1 MPDTLNKMPTDELF
15 WRRTVV
21 CAGALIYWGG
31 VYVQGRRIRKRI
43 GRSPNLKPRDT
54 RERLLW
60 AGWML
65 VILAW
70 IVQPLLVGSK
80 VELPGLRIHPQCLH
94 PAGLIGGIVFTVAG
108 YASTI
113 WCYVIMGNAWRI
125 GINRKEKNELVTAG
139 PYRRIRHPIY
149 AFQSLMLAGAVLL
162 LPTICSIAVLLLH
175 LICVI
180 TKAKDEEAYLLGVH
194 GDAYREFMVK
204 TGRLFPKFW

>member
-1 MPDTLNKMPTDELF
+1 MPTDELF
-15 WRRTVV
+15 WRRVVV

-70 IVQPLLVGSK
+70 IVQPLLLGNK
-80 VELPGLRIHPQCLH
+80 AEWPGLRIHPQCLH

-113 WCYVIMGNAWRI
+113 WCYVIMGNSWRI
-125 GINRKEKNELVTAG
+125 GINRKEKNELITAG

-175 LICVI
+175 LICATI
-180 TKAKDEEAYLLGVH
+180 KARDEETYLLGVH
-194 GDAYREFMVK
+194 GDAYREFMAK
-204 TGRLFPKFW
+204 TGRLFPRFW

>member
-1 MPDTLNKMPTDELF
+1 MPTDELF
-15 WRRTVV
+15 WRRAVV

-54 RERLLW
+54 RERRLW

-70 IVQPLLVGSK
+70 IAQPLLVGSK

-162 LPTICSIAVLLLH
+162 LPTICSVAVLLLH

-180 TKAKDEEAYLLGVH
+180 TKARDEEAYLLGVH
-194 GDAYREFMVK
+194 GDAYREFMTK
-204 TGRLFPKFW
+204 TGRLFPKCW